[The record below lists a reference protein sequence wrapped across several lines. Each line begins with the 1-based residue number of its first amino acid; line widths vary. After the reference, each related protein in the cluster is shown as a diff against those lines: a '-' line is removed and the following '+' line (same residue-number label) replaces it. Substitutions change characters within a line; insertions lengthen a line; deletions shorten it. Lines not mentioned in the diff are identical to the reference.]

1 MRWRIVLPGMA
12 AVVLAGCAGSQGP
25 GVPGADGG
33 TPAAGRTSALTGTV
47 LGRFEMEGGPLQPGG
62 GQPPV
67 RPLSGTVS
75 FTGPGHEVDVT
86 VGTSGIFSVT
96 LPGGSY
102 TVRGRATA
110 ITQQGPGGS
119 ALSQPCSPSLSITV
133 RAGHT
138 EPVTVSCIVP

>member
-1 MRWRIVLPGMA
+1 MRWRIVLPGVA

-25 GVPGADGG
+25 GVPGGG
-33 TPAAGRTSALTGTV
+33 TPAAGQTSALTGTV
-47 LGRFEMEGGPLQPGG
+47 LGRFEMEGGPLQAGR
-62 GQPPV
+62 GQPPA

-75 FTGPGHEVDVT
+75 FTGAGHEVDVT

-102 TVRGRATA
+102 TVRGRTAA
-110 ITQQGPGGS
+110 ITPLNPGGS
-119 ALSQPCSPSLSITV
+119 ALNPPCSPSLSVTV

-138 EPVTVSCIVP
+138 ERVTVSCIVP